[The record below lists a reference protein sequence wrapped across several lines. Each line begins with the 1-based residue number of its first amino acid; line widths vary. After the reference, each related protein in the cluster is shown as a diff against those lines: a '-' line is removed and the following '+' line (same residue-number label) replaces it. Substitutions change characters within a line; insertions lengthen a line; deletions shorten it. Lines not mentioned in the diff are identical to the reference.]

1 METPNTGAEGVR
13 AVFLR
18 NGNAKA
24 VYSANPTIF
33 NAMSL
38 KLNNGS
44 LVDDKDKFEAYCN
57 QTDFNSTIYNFVKV
71 K

>member
-1 METPNTGAEGVR
+1 MGEGVR
-13 AVFLR
+13 AVFRR

-24 VYSANPTIF
+24 VYSANPSIF
-33 NAMSL
+33 NAMNL

>member
-1 METPNTGAEGVR
+1 MN
-13 AVFLR
+13 
-18 NGNAKA
+18 
-24 VYSANPTIF
+24 
-33 NAMSL
+33 L